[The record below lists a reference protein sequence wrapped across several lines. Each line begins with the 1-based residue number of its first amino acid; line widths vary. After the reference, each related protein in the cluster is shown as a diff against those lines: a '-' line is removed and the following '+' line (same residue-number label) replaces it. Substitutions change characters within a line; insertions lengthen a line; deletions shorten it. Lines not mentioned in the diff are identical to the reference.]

1 MMGNLK
7 ESLAGPGYV
16 ILNAV
21 RALNIV
27 VFLDMIAACIVMLV
41 KINMQNGFFFF
52 QAVTHAV
59 VALISIFLIISE
71 LPILRGYFNRNWPL
85 FGEDSGFL
93 ALAGIM
99 MILGVAMLGN
109 LNIEVMDQKHL
120 GLAFWRIVIS
130 AGVLAMVM
138 SVINILSTFIFT
150 DRSQGVSAR
159 HVRAYGAVA
168 PQKVLSRSISRTSS
182 SRRSFQLSMKR
193 EEGLPSYSPQP
204 AFKRMTNRL
213 SRFPLKISSPLRNN
227 NNNNNN
233 NNTDNNHLMPG
244 HQANDDASSRYSR
257 DTAGVTIPDLTH
269 HPAIHGWTRNLLG
282 NVCESPHSAPHCLTA
297 SSVKSLLIFFGPILL
312 PRLINAYRGL
322 RVSIASRPPACAL
335 SAAASRSLN
344 VLFASI
350 AFFLV
355 LSLPFNPHA
364 PEPNIFNLTRSRI
377 NTPTDVIFHRLT
389 RLRPDGIL
397 TDADNLLREKLTSV
411 GARKVYLTFGS
422 DALISCQFCSFDNL
436 NSYLIYYL
444 PFDVLLPHIVH
455 LLILGV
461 ATSAPIAGREA
472 ARWRT
477 KFTIAGLA
485 LAALDLW
492 IVATYDALQSASP
505 AVRAGQRPPSG
516 LYYLITLL
524 RPLAFVL
531 CDVSCSLIVYLS
543 ATNRFFFKPPSP
555 VDQLD
560 NAVSAA
566 LTQITSANT
575 KLHASSV
582 ARNAVVRDRSLKARD
597 DAYWQT
603 VAAAENPNRSA
614 LAEPGKENLT
624 VINNIW
630 DQEEVARAVSRAMA
644 GQGGVDLAQ
653 LGMNANEFVRGVTEG
668 LE

>member
-1 MMGNLK
+1 M
-7 ESLAGPGYV
+7 
-16 ILNAV
+16 
-21 RALNIV
+21 
-27 VFLDMIAACIVMLV
+27 
-41 KINMQNGFFFF
+41 
-52 QAVTHAV
+52 
-59 VALISIFLIISE
+59 
-71 LPILRGYFNRNWPL
+71 
-85 FGEDSGFL
+85 
-93 ALAGIM
+93 
-99 MILGVAMLGN
+99 
-109 LNIEVMDQKHL
+109 
-120 GLAFWRIVIS
+120 
-130 AGVLAMVM
+130 
-138 SVINILSTFIFT
+138 
-150 DRSQGVSAR
+150 
-159 HVRAYGAVA
+159 
-168 PQKVLSRSISRTSS
+168 
-182 SRRSFQLSMKR
+182 
-193 EEGLPSYSPQP
+193 
-204 AFKRMTNRL
+204 
-213 SRFPLKISSPLRNN
+213 
-227 NNNNNN
+227 
-233 NNTDNNHLMPG
+233 
-244 HQANDDASSRYSR
+244 
-257 DTAGVTIPDLTH
+257 
-269 HPAIHGWTRNLLG
+269 
-282 NVCESPHSAPHCLTA
+282 A

-350 AFFLV
+350 VFFLV

-389 RLRPDGIL
+389 RLRPDAIL
-397 TDADNLLREKLTSV
+397 TDADNLLREKLTSI
-411 GARKVYLTFGS
+411 GARKVYLTFGP
-422 DALISCQFCSFDNL
+422 DALTSCQFCSLDNI
-436 NSYLIYYL
+436 NTYLVYYL
-444 PFDVLLPHIVH
+444 PFNVLLPHLVH
-455 LLILGV
+455 LLVLGV

-477 KFTIAGLA
+477 KFTLAGLA
-485 LAALDLW
+485 LAALDIW

-516 LYYLITLL
+516 LYYLITPL

-531 CDVSCSLIVYLS
+531 CDLACSLIIYLS

-560 NAVSAA
+560 QAVSAA

-582 ARNAVVRDRSLKARD
+582 TRNAVVRDRALKGRD

-614 LAEPGKENLT
+614 ITEPGTENLR

-630 DQEEVARAVSRAMA
+630 DEEEVARAVSRAMA